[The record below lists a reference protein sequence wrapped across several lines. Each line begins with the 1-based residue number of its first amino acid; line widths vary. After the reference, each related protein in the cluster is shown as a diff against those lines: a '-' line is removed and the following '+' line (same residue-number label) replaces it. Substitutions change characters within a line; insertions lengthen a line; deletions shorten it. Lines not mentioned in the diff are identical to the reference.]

1 MCTHLLTCTHVH
13 ICEHIL
19 FLDLQKRSK
28 ELDASGK
35 LCVHVSVCVCVCVC
49 ACVCACTS
57 AAGREGGSLGTG
69 RDRNPSSSLPAHAFM
84 FLSVEHQPC
93 SSGNLVHMLQEGDS
107 AVIVPEEEGGGWN
120 PCPLTH
126 KGSS

>member
-1 MCTHLLTCTHVH
+1 MH

-19 FLDLQKRSK
+19 FLDLQKRST
-28 ELDASGK
+28 ELEM
-35 LCVHVSVCVCVCVC
+35 LLENCVCESMCTCVC
-49 ACVCACTS
+49 ACVHVYVCVCAGVCACTG
-57 AAGREGGSLGTG
+57 AVGREGGSLETG

-84 FLSVEHQPC
+84 LLSMEHQPC
-93 SSGNLVHMLQEGDS
+93 SSGNLAHMLQEGDS
-107 AVIVPEEEGGGWN
+107 AVMVPEEEGGGWN